1 MIPGFNRIFDSLNSM
16 SAQMQM
22 LFCNLTVAARM
33 FLGLGIISMVAATL
47 LRKSVTSSSQAMPA
61 TILLIILG
69 GLCGVAGKFAVDSM
83 GGSGY
88 HWLIVWESLCVIH
101 ASTTCFTPYLYWL
114 LNGAPQHTLDKQ
126 RQYYL
131 LNPWV
136 RRLLFHGCLVLVLPA
151 MAGLLPFAPFREVLR
166 TIFSTCL
173 TIVYTPVEAFVT
185 DKYVML
191 LN

>member
-1 MIPGFNRIFDSLNSM
+1 MIPGFNRIVDSLSLM

-22 LFCNLTVAARM
+22 LFCNLTVAVRM
-33 FLGLGIISMVAATL
+33 FIGLGIISMVAATL

-61 TILLIILG
+61 TILLIVLG
-69 GLCGVAGKFAVDSM
+69 GLCGFAGKFAVDSM

-88 HWLIVWESLCVIH
+88 HWLLVWESLCVIH

-114 LNGAPQHTLDKQ
+114 LNGAPPHTLDKQ

-136 RRLLFHGCLVLVLPA
+136 RRLLPA

-166 TIFSTCL
+166 TILSTCL

-185 DKYVML
+185 DKFKYVML